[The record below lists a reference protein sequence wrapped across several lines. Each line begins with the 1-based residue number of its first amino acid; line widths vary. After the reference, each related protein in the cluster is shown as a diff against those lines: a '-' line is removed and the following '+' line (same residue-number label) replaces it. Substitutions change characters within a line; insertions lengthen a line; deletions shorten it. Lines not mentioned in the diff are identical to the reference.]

1 MIPRLTLIAA
11 LLAIL
16 PMAASGQTVRV
27 LTGEHADFT
36 RLVLQIPVG
45 LDWTLQ
51 GSGAERTFAPA
62 TGLTFDLSTVF
73 DRIPRTRL
81 DSARA
86 RGGMLTLGLAC
97 DCPVRAWQDRPGL
110 VIIDISD
117 PTAVSTSAE
126 PLTVPAEVAT
136 QRPTI
141 DGARAARE
149 AGERLAREHAERSAS
164 QTETSAAIDDD
175 LVAGIAADLG
185 HQFARAL
192 GQGLLESGVE
202 QTTATAVLRPDE
214 TVIELPA
221 NMRIVDV
228 TQRPDLDTPPPQSPD
243 PACRGSE
250 SLDFLLDRTDRG
262 FSQGLGQ
269 YGQSL
274 FGEFDQASD
283 QGFLDL
289 VQHYLAAGFGAEAR
303 SLISNLRDPLPGR
316 EVLLGFSD
324 VLEGRMSNSRMRLAE
339 ALNCGGA
346 VAIGA
351 LLARPETADLAD
363 IAPSIT
369 LSFGRLPPSLQA
381 ILGADLVASLIA
393 GGARDEA
400 RIVAE
405 GLRRSP
411 WSAAEDV
418 ILADAL
424 LEGVRGDPARSADR
438 LDSIALRTLDGTI
451 AWLNLALS
459 EGTVVAAS
467 ALDDAEALAAEHRGT
482 SEGSVIMA
490 AVVRLRAQS
499 SQPDSALVTLDRLEA
514 WEGNQNDSAR
524 TIDALRDEVW
534 SQLTQTTDDHAL
546 IALTLSRS
554 DWLDPDLSLATRQAL
569 ARRLV
574 DLGFARAADRL
585 LAPETDSQSLRLR
598 ALAALAQDEPAAA
611 IPLIE
616 GDPSDEALR
625 IRAAAAS
632 REGRFAEAAAL
643 LDSAGVVDAAASAGI
658 LDGDWRLLAD
668 LRARGASPAA
678 LPEEANGFLGLPPG
692 VAEIAQSRRPETAMV
707 EAPLPSPGLAPT
719 PAVDPVSTQEPQDPA
734 LSANTTLADPVEVF
748 DRLGLVTRAGVLLAE
763 SERLRDAIGRT
774 LQPGVRP

>member
-1 MIPRLTLIAA
+1 MIRRLTLVVA
-11 LLAIL
+11 LLGAL
-16 PMAASGQTVRV
+16 PMAALGQTVRV
-27 LTGEHADFT
+27 VTGEHADFT
-36 RLVLQIPVG
+36 RLVMQIPAG
-45 LDWTLQ
+45 LTWSLM
-51 GSGAERTFAPA
+51 GSGPERIFAPS
-62 TGLTFDLSTVF
+62 TDLTFDLSRVF

-81 DSARA
+81 ESARA
-86 RGGMLTLGLAC
+86 GDGRLTLGLAC

-117 PTAVSTSAE
+117 PTPPEQAPAAPPPAVTAA
-126 PLTVPAEVAT
+126 P
-136 QRPTI
+136 RPGI
-141 DGARAARE
+141 DRARTARE
-149 AGERLAREHAERSAS
+149 VGEQLAREHAERTAS
-164 QTETSAAIDDD
+164 QTETEIAVDAD

-185 HQFARAL
+185 QQFARAL
-192 GQGLLESGVE
+192 GQGLLESVVE
-202 QTTATAVLRPDE
+202 PTTSGAVLRPDAS
-214 TVIELPA
+214 VIDLPA

-228 TQRPDLDTPPPQSPD
+228 TQRPDIDAPPPQSPD

-250 SLDFLLDRTDRG
+250 ALDFLLDRSDAG

-283 QGFLDL
+283 RGFLDL

-316 EVLLGFSD
+316 EILLGFSD

-346 VAIGA
+346 AAIGA
-351 LLARPETADLAD
+351 LLARPETAALND
-363 IAPSIT
+363 IAPAIT
-369 LSFGRLPPSLQA
+369 LSFGRLPPGLQA
-381 ILGADLVASLIA
+381 ILGADLVRALIA
-393 GGARDEA
+393 GDALDEA
-400 RIVAE
+400 RIVSE
-405 GLRRSP
+405 SLRRSP
-411 WSAAEDV
+411 WAAIED
-418 ILADAL
+418 ITLADAL
-424 LEGVRGDPARSADR
+424 LEGVRGDPARSAEH

-451 AWLNLALS
+451 AWLDLALD
-459 EGTVVAAS
+459 EGTAVAAS

-482 SEGSVIMA
+482 SEGLSIMA
-490 AVVRLRAQS
+490 AVVRLRARS

-514 WEGNQNDSAR
+514 WEGNQRESAGL
-524 TIDALRDEVW
+524 IDALKDEVW
-534 SQLTQTTDDHAL
+534 SHLTQTTDDHGL

-554 DWLDPDLSLATRQAL
+554 DWLDPDLSLETRQAL

-598 ALAALAQDEPAAA
+598 ALAALAQDDTATA

-616 GDPSDEALR
+616 GDPSDEALQ

-643 LDSAGVVDAAASAGI
+643 LDAAGVVDAAARAVI

-668 LRARGASPAA
+668 LRTRGARPDA
-678 LPEEANGFLGLPPG
+678 LPEEANGFLGLSPG
-692 VAEIAQSRRPETAMV
+692 VAEIMQSRDAE
-707 EAPLPSPGLAPT
+707 
-719 PAVDPVSTQEPQDPA
+719 PVSAGAPAPEPDRATTQGIEPVSLPEPQDPEPTSGTA
-734 LSANTTLADPVEVF
+734 ANDPAEVF

-774 LQPGVRP
+774 LQAGGQP